1 MRYLIYKKL
10 KFTLLFITLGFPLI
24 WLAEGASLQKSVQ
37 SIDSIIN
44 AYYSV
49 ISGSKGFKYDPDS
62 DQFLHAPN
70 AIITRF
76 NETGEFQRHTLS
88 EEQKSLEQPYA
99 EGFYEVETNRVVE
112 RYGNLAHVWSTYEM
126 RESPDSKAFM
136 RGINSI
142 SLYFKDNRWWIASWS
157 TQYEGEEKI
166 PAKYLPENHLSNKA
180 SGTP

>member
-1 MRYLIYKKL
+1 MKYLLHKKL
-10 KFTLLFITLGFPLI
+10 KFALLLITLSFPLTA
-24 WLAEGASLQKSVQ
+24 LADGASLQGKVQ
-37 SIDSIIN
+37 SLDSIIN

-49 ISGSKGFKYDPDS
+49 VSGPKGFKYNPDT

-88 EEQKSLEQPYA
+88 EEQKSLVQPYA

-112 RYGNLAHVWSTYEM
+112 RYGSLAHVWSTFEM

-142 SLYFKDNRWWIASWS
+142 SLYFKDSRWWIASWG
-157 TQYEGEEKI
+157 TQYEGKDEI
-166 PAKYLPENHLSNKA
+166 PAKYLPENHLTNKA
-180 SGTP
+180 SGRP

>member
-1 MRYLIYKKL
+1 MKH
-10 KFTLLFITLGFPLI
+10 LLYRELSAVFLFMTLGLSHAVF
-24 WLAEGASLQKSVQ
+24 AADSSLHKKVQ
-37 SIDSIIN
+37 SLDSIIS

-49 ISGSKGFKYDPDS
+49 ISGPKGFKYNPETDK
-62 DQFLHAPN
+62 FLHAPN

-99 EGFYEVETNRVVE
+99 KGFYEVEINRVVE
-112 RYGNLAHVWSTYEM
+112 RYGSLAHVWSTYEM

-142 SLYFKDNRWWIASWS
+142 SLYFKDNRWWIASWG
-157 TQYEGEEKI
+157 TQNEGNEKI
-166 PAKYLPENHLSNKA
+166 PAKYLPEKHLSSQT
-180 SGTP
+180 SGMP

>member
-1 MRYLIYKKL
+1 MKHLLYGKL
-10 KFTLLFITLGFPLI
+10 SAAFLFMIIGLPLTV
-24 WLAEGASLQKSVQ
+24 LAADSSLQKKTQ
-37 SIDSIIN
+37 SLDSIIN

-49 ISGSKGFKYDPDS
+49 VSGPKGFKYNPDT

-88 EEQKSLEQPYA
+88 EEQKFLEQPYA

-112 RYGNLAHVWSTYEM
+112 RYGSLAHVWSTYEM
-126 RESPDSKAFM
+126 RESPDGKAFK

-142 SLYFKDNRWWIASWS
+142 SLYFKDDRWWIASWG
-157 TQYEGEEKI
+157 TQYEGKEEI
-166 PAKYLPENHLSNKA
+166 PAKYLPENHLTSKA

>member
-1 MRYLIYKKL
+1 LKYLLHKKL
-10 KFTLLFITLGFPLI
+10 KFALICITLGLPLMA
-24 WLAEGASLQKSVQ
+24 LADDASQQRSVQ
-37 SIDSIIN
+37 SLESIIN

-49 ISGSKGFKYDPDS
+49 ISGPKGFKYNPETDD
-62 DQFLHAPN
+62 FLHAPN

-88 EEQKSLEQPYA
+88 EEQKALEQPYT

-112 RYGNLAHVWSTYEM
+112 RFGSMAHVWSTYEM
-126 RESPDSKAFM
+126 RESPDSIAFM

-157 TQYEGEEKI
+157 TQYEGKEKI
-166 PAKYLPENHLSNKA
+166 PAKYLPENHLKIRA
-180 SGTP
+180 SETP

>member
-10 KFTLLFITLGFPLI
+10 KFTLLFIPLGFPLI
-24 WLAEGASLQKSVQ
+24 SLAEGASLQKSVQ

-49 ISGSKGFKYDPDS
+49 ISGSKGFKYNPDS

-76 NETGEFQRHTLS
+76 NETGEFQRHMLS

-142 SLYFKDNRWWIASWS
+142 SLYFKDNRWWIASWG
-157 TQYEGEEKI
+157 TQYEGKEKI

>member
-1 MRYLIYKKL
+1 MKYLFYGKL
-10 KFTLLFITLGFPLI
+10 NAALLFIMLGLPLVV
-24 WLAEGASLQKSVQ
+24 LGADSSRHKSAQ
-37 SIDSIIN
+37 SVDSIIN

-49 ISGSKGFKYDPDS
+49 ISGPKGFKYNPET

-112 RYGNLAHVWSTYEM
+112 RFGSLAHVWSTYEM

-142 SLYFKDNRWWIASWS
+142 SLYFKDNRWWIASWG
-157 TQYEGEEKI
+157 TQYEGKEEI
-166 PAKYLPENHLSNKA
+166 PAKYLPKSHLTSKA